1 MYIANYLMQTESK
14 CHALFIP
21 NMLSDNSQSDS
32 MLEMKECDVY
42 FWFASNNLYSVDQS
56 DMF

>member
-1 MYIANYLMQTESK
+1 MYIANYLMHTESK

-42 FWFASNNLYSVDQS
+42 FRFASNNLIV
-56 DMF
+56 